1 MREKHGGATFLF
13 NRVST
18 VLVIFATMKKLYAL
32 SILILAT
39 AFATSAQRNI
49 LDRHNGEAEWVSFVK
64 ENMCLVQ
71 EGQAKEGVLPNLFAT
86 NQKQLNVNSNQ
97 QVAELALGTGIQP
110 NETQTMIYKL
120 DESHV
125 VTVYSVQRLEV
136 LYKRYQAN
144 KKAANK

>member
-1 MREKHGGATFLF
+1 
-13 NRVST
+13 
-18 VLVIFATMKKLYAL
+18 MKKLYAL

-39 AFATSAQRNI
+39 AFATSAQSNI

-71 EGQAKEGVLPNLFAT
+71 EGQAKEGALPNLFSM
-86 NQKQLNVNSNQ
+86 NQKYLNQNSNL
-97 QVAELALGTGIQP
+97 QVAELALSSGFQP

-120 DESHV
+120 DETHV

>member
-1 MREKHGGATFLF
+1 LRENHVWATFLF
-13 NRVST
+13 NSLST

-39 AFATSAQRNI
+39 AFATSAQSNI

-71 EGQAKEGVLPNLFAT
+71 EGQAKGEALPNLFEV
-86 NQKQLNVNSNQ
+86 NQRNLDLSSNVH
-97 QVAELALGTGIQP
+97 VAELALNSGFQP
-110 NETQTMIYKL
+110 NETQTIIYKL
-120 DESHV
+120 DATHV

>member
-1 MREKHGGATFLF
+1 
-13 NRVST
+13 
-18 VLVIFATMKKLYAL
+18 MKKLYAL

-39 AFATSAQRNI
+39 AFAASAQSNI

-71 EGQAKEGVLPNLFAT
+71 EGQAKEDALPNLFSM
-86 NQKQLNVNSNQ
+86 NQKYLNQNSNL
-97 QVAELALGTGIQP
+97 QVAELALSSGFQP

-120 DESHV
+120 DETHV

>member
-1 MREKHGGATFLF
+1 
-13 NRVST
+13 
-18 VLVIFATMKKLYAL
+18 MKKLYAL

-39 AFATSAQRNI
+39 AFATSAQSNI

>member
-1 MREKHGGATFLF
+1 
-13 NRVST
+13 
-18 VLVIFATMKKLYAL
+18 MKKLYAL
-32 SILILAT
+32 SVLILAT
-39 AFATSAQRNI
+39 AFATSAQSNI

-71 EGQAKEGVLPNLFAT
+71 EGQAKEGALPNLFAI
-86 NQKQLNVNSNQ
+86 NQKYSNQNSNLQ
-97 QVAELALGTGIQP
+97 LDELALSSGFQP

-120 DESHV
+120 DETHV

>member
-1 MREKHGGATFLF
+1 
-13 NRVST
+13 
-18 VLVIFATMKKLYAL
+18 
-32 SILILAT
+32 
-39 AFATSAQRNI
+39 
-49 LDRHNGEAEWVSFVK
+49 
-64 ENMCLVQ
+64 MCLVQ

-97 QVAELALGTGIQP
+97 QVAELALGTGLQP

-120 DESHV
+120 DETHV

-136 LYKRYQAN
+136 LYKRHQAN

>member
-1 MREKHGGATFLF
+1 MRENHVWATFLF
-13 NRVST
+13 NSLST

-39 AFATSAQRNI
+39 AFATSAQSNI

-71 EGQAKEGVLPNLFAT
+71 EGQAKGEALPNLFEV
-86 NQKQLNVNSNQ
+86 NQRNLDLSSNVH
-97 QVAELALGTGIQP
+97 VAELALNSGFQP
-110 NETQTMIYKL
+110 NETQTIIYKL
-120 DESHV
+120 DATHV

>member
-1 MREKHGGATFLF
+1 MIEKHGGATFLF
-13 NRVST
+13 NRLST

-39 AFATSAQRNI
+39 AFATSAQSNI

-97 QVAELALGTGIQP
+97 QVAEMALGTGIQP

-125 VTVYSVQRLEV
+125 VTVYSVQRLEA

>member
-1 MREKHGGATFLF
+1 LREKHDRATFLF
-13 NRVST
+13 NRLST

-39 AFATSAQRNI
+39 AFATSAQSNI

-97 QVAELALGTGIQP
+97 QVAELALGTGLQP

-120 DESHV
+120 DETHV

-136 LYKRYQAN
+136 LYKRHQAN

>member
-1 MREKHGGATFLF
+1 
-13 NRVST
+13 
-18 VLVIFATMKKLYAL
+18 MKKLYAL

-39 AFATSAQRNI
+39 AFAASAQSNI

-71 EGQAKEGVLPNLFAT
+71 EGQAKEGALPNLFAV
-86 NQKQLNVNSNQ
+86 NQKYLNHNSNL
-97 QVAELALGTGIQP
+97 QVAELALGAGLQP

-120 DESHV
+120 DENHV

>member
-1 MREKHGGATFLF
+1 
-13 NRVST
+13 
-18 VLVIFATMKKLYAL
+18 MKKLYAL

-39 AFATSAQRNI
+39 AFATSAQSNI

-97 QVAELALGTGIQP
+97 QVAELALGTGLQP

-120 DESHV
+120 DETHV

-136 LYKRYQAN
+136 LYKRHQAN

>member
-1 MREKHGGATFLF
+1 
-13 NRVST
+13 
-18 VLVIFATMKKLYAL
+18 MKKLYAL

-39 AFATSAQRNI
+39 AFAASAQSNI

-71 EGQAKEGVLPNLFAT
+71 EGQSKGEVLPNLFAM
-86 NQKQLNVNSNQ
+86 NQKYLNQDSNL
-97 QVAELALGTGIQP
+97 QVAELALRSGFQP
-110 NETQTMIYKL
+110 NDTQTMIYKL
-120 DESHV
+120 DENHV

-136 LYKRYQAN
+136 LYKRSQAN

>member
-1 MREKHGGATFLF
+1 MREKHDRATFLF
-13 NRVST
+13 NRLST

-39 AFATSAQRNI
+39 AFATSAQSNI

-97 QVAELALGTGIQP
+97 QVAELALGTGLQP

-120 DESHV
+120 DETHV

-136 LYKRYQAN
+136 LYKRHQAN

>member
-1 MREKHGGATFLF
+1 
-13 NRVST
+13 
-18 VLVIFATMKKLYAL
+18 MKKLYAL

-39 AFATSAQRNI
+39 AFATSAQSNI

-97 QVAELALGTGIQP
+97 QVAELALGTGLQP

-120 DESHV
+120 DETHV